1 MFISGFGFGF
11 PKTSNKWCQILL
23 SELAL
28 YTILQ
33 SEEKAKDQS
42 LEPSRNV
49 LKYIINSRF
58 IKYTGLTPP
67 PKKQS
72 FCSLFYDV
80 LSIFRCLVLIW
91 FYNSEFPQVSDHYCC
106 QLLKLYHC
114 QDRIPKCTS
123 KSSTNTFCFVMVPYG
138 LSMSSNSDD
147 MSVNQGHKSFFGQR
161 PVFSWCCSQFFKK
174 DVYKYGETE

>member
-67 PKKQS
+67 QKNRAS
-72 FCSLFYDV
+72 A
-80 LSIFRCLVLIW
+80 
-91 FYNSEFPQVSDHYCC
+91 
-106 QLLKLYHC
+106 
-114 QDRIPKCTS
+114 
-123 KSSTNTFCFVMVPYG
+123 PYF
-138 LSMSSNSDD
+138 M
-147 MSVNQGHKSFFGQR
+147 MF
-161 PVFSWCCSQFFKK
+161 
-174 DVYKYGETE
+174 